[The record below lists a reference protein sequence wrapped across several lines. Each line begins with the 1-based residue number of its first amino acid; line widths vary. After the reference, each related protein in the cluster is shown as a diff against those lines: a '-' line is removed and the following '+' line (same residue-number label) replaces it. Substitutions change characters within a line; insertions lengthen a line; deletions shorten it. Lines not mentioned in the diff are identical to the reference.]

1 MFEYKQITTYPT
13 KAIKELNEL
22 GKQEWELVA
31 VIQDLVN
38 KNSDIS
44 DICTY
49 ILKRQIPQLT
59 IIKKQL

>member
-38 KNSDIS
+38 KDS

-49 ILKRQIPQLT
+49 ILKRQITQLT

>member
-22 GKQEWELVA
+22 GKQGWELVT
-31 VIQDLVN
+31 VIQDLASEN
-38 KNSDIS
+38 S

>member
-13 KAIKELNEL
+13 NAIKELNEI

-38 KNSDIS
+38 KDSDIY
-44 DICTY
+44 TY

>member
-22 GKQEWELVA
+22 GKQGWELVT

-38 KNSDIS
+38 KDS

-49 ILKRQIPQLT
+49 ILKRQLPQLT